1 MSQRKEHAVGT
12 SSGGWKERGTL
23 ADAQREVVD
32 KGPSR
37 VHRSRAAVL
46 QDFGIHEQ
54 AVEETIDAAI
64 IHLRLFLRCPTTKL
78 SGPSASRLGV
88 SWHIVNVQF
97 LRSHANIKEKAR
109 SAPTALG
116 RMIFVTS
123 ALVLESYREYGVT
136 ADYALERDIIAVWV
150 SRDLLAERV
159 HHQKIG
165 NLHTATTLA

>member
-1 MSQRKEHAVGT
+1 
-12 SSGGWKERGTL
+12 
-23 ADAQREVVD
+23 
-32 KGPSR
+32 
-37 VHRSRAAVL
+37 
-46 QDFGIHEQ
+46 
-54 AVEETIDAAI
+54 
-64 IHLRLFLRCPTTKL
+64 
-78 SGPSASRLGV
+78 
-88 SWHIVNVQF
+88 VNVQF